1 MNETMVSRDV
11 SRSLALVRAHL
22 SRLLEVGELGQQT
35 RDLLTRVRGE
45 RRRLRGHGGSS
56 ATPRRMARHVDAR
69 RDARDDYDDGDGDG
83 EARIARACGSCA
95 RVGRATRRAR
105 ARGRRR
111 ARGRARAV
119 GRARA
124 AFFARARAARTR
136 L

>member
-69 RDARDDYDDGDGDG
+69 RDARDDYDDGDDRDG
-83 EARIARACGSCA
+83 EARRASRA